1 VRLIP
6 GTGSDLRRR
15 FVLLAPDR
23 RFTNSFAKSSVDPSL
38 HQRLLA
44 DAQKLRGRIY
54 LEDGAIQ
61 TSQLSADGRHMQAA
75 DQKSWHLLTLDDQG
89 RVAAC
94 TRYLPHASTVSFSEL
109 TVSSSGMAQSDDWGR
124 AFRSAIEAELGLAR
138 QRQCSYVEMGGWVI
152 SESLRCTTEAV
163 RMVLAAYGLA
173 GMFGGALG
181 ISTVTTRHGSSSIL
195 RRIGG
200 GSLWSRGAELPAYFD
215 PHYNCEM
222 EILRFDSERPSPRYR
237 TWIDDCRN
245 YLQTAPVICAKA
257 GDRSLEQIR
266 VAILDR
272 FRHTGQNPTVAA
284 DSAEPVWERTTGVA

>member
-6 GTGSDLRRR
+6 SVSSNLRRR
-15 FVLLAPDR
+15 LILLAPDR
-23 RFTNSFAKSSVDPSL
+23 CFANSFAKSSVDPSL
-38 HQRLLA
+38 HQRLLS
-44 DAQKLRGRIY
+44 DAQKLRGRVY

-61 TSQLSADGRHMQAA
+61 ASQLSADGRHAQAA
-75 DQKSWHLLTLDDQG
+75 DRKSWHLLTLDDKG

-94 TRYLPHASTVSFSEL
+94 TRYMPHANTVSFSEL
-109 TVSSSGMAQSDDWGR
+109 TVSTSGMAQSEDWGR

-138 QRQCSYVEMGGWVI
+138 KRQCSYVEMGGWVI

-163 RMVLAAYGLA
+163 RMVLTAYGLA
-173 GMFGGALG
+173 KMFGGALG
-181 ISTVTTRHGSSSIL
+181 ISTVTTRHSSSSIL

-200 GSLWSRGAELPAYFD
+200 GSLLSRGAELPPYFD
-215 PHYNCEM
+215 PYYNCEM

-237 TWIDDCRN
+237 TWIDDCRDH
-245 YLQTAPVICAKA
+245 LETAPVICAKA

-272 FRHTGQNPTVAA
+272 FRHTGQTRTVAA
-284 DSAEPVWERTTGVA
+284 DSAEPAWERSSGVA